1 MFNFHYPNVGM
12 TEISN
17 FGNTLKNDKP
27 NDESILKIT
36 KCVYNDETYAIV
48 KYNKENLTADIYN
61 LDIYYDKMSIYQNTY
76 NNSDDRDDRED
87 L

>member
-48 KYNKENLTADIYN
+48 KYNKENLIWYSLSNSIGLLNCYN
-61 LDIYYDKMSIYQNTY
+61 MIFIKKYLFLI
-76 NNSDDRDDRED
+76 
-87 L
+87 